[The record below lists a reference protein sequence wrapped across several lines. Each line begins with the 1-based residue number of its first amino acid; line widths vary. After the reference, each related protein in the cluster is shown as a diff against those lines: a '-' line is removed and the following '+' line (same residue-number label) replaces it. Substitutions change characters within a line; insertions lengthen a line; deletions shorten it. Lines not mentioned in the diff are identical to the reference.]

1 MFVFVYLRLLVG
13 CLLPIG
19 YVVGYDLFWCDCLF
33 VVLLLR
39 LLVVLM
45 LLFVF
50 GCVIRL
56 GVWCV

>member
-1 MFVFVYLRLLVG
+1 MCACGWRDRVFVFVYLRLLVG

-39 LLVVLM
+39 LLV
-45 LLFVF
+45 
-50 GCVIRL
+50 GCFDV
-56 GVWCV
+56 VVCV

>member
-13 CLLPIG
+13 CLLLIG

-39 LLVVLM
+39 LLV
-45 LLFVF
+45 
-50 GCVIRL
+50 GCFDV
-56 GVWCV
+56 VVCV